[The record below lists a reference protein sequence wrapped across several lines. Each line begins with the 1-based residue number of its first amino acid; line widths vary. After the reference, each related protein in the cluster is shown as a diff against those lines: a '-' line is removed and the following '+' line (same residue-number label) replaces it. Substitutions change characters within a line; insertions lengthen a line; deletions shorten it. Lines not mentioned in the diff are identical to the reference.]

1 MHPGHRESLA
11 FHPEYTEVPNH
22 MLSTLERLRTAAVV
36 ALLGIAA
43 THVFELPDKLEE
55 SAARYQGVLFI
66 ALIVGCVLM
75 AAIATRAPTR
85 PWWTGVLALS
95 ALPLIAYVISRS
107 AGLPGGDDDIGAWT
121 EPSGIASLVFESAGI
136 LLAARALPLVARMRE
151 RVFTRPSRQRP
162 RRAEVIRG
170 EY

>member
-1 MHPGHRESLA
+1 M
-11 FHPEYTEVPNH
+11 EVPNH
-22 MLSTLERLRTAAVV
+22 MPSTLARLRTAAAL
-36 ALLGIAA
+36 ALLGIAV

-55 SAARYQGVLFI
+55 SGVRYQGVLFI

-75 AAIATRAPTR
+75 AAIATRAPAR

-107 AGLPGGDDDIGAWT
+107 AGLPGGADDIGAWA
-121 EPSGIASLVFESAGI
+121 EPSGIASLVFETAGI
-136 LLAARALPLVARMRE
+136 LLAARALPLVATMRE

-162 RRAEVIRG
+162 RRAELIRG